1 MPFFYICNFWWGD
14 PPSGPQTVLSLNSK
28 TIQKIWVQWGGTPQG
43 PPLGQYLHRP
53 LANTAR
59 RHLIT
64 KPPQKR
70 NWSRNWRWNWM
81 ALELDLR
88 LEEVGLR
95 LERGVG
101 WGEGRVPQPYNYN
114 TQTPDRPPQRLLL
127 DLFFR
132 LGTSYA
138 NFKAVPSYTTAHQV
152 GLGGQPSPMQHA
164 MQRTGHRR
172 FHHIRHNAHVA

>member
-1 MPFFYICNFWWGD
+1 MFNIFPRKKFEDSQPCLFFYICNFWWGD

-59 RHLIT
+59 RRLIT

-138 NFKAVPSYTTAHQV
+138 KRCQATPP
-152 GLGGQPSPMQHA
+152 L
-164 MQRTGHRR
+164 
-172 FHHIRHNAHVA
+172 IR